1 MIELP
6 SKLPVFKIGE
16 AAFLAQIGRDTLRTA
31 CITGELR
38 HYRSGVGHLAHRM
51 ILRESLIC
59 WMNSCGV
66 PLDISLRGKPRKTG
80 KCSGAPEDWYAYRR
94 LSMARPQAVR

>member
-16 AAFLAQIGRDTLRTA
+16 AAFLAQIGRDTIRTA

-38 HYRSGVGHLAHRM
+38 HFRSGVGRMAHRM

-59 WMNSCGV
+59 WMNSCGM
-66 PLDISLRGKPRKTG
+66 PLDISLLGTPRKCG
-80 KCSGAPEDWYAYRR
+80 RGSNAPSDWYAYKRN
-94 LSMARPQAVR
+94 S

>member
-6 SKLPVFKIGE
+6 SQLPVFKIGE
-16 AAFLAQIGRDTLRTA
+16 AAFLAQIGRDTLCEA
-31 CITGELR
+31 CVRGELR
-38 HYRSGVGHLAHRM
+38 HHRSGIGRLAHRM
-51 ILRESLIC
+51 ILRESLIV

-80 KCSGAPEDWYAYRR
+80 KCSCAPEDWYACKRTQIAA
-94 LSMARPQAVR
+94 S

>member
-6 SKLPVFKIGE
+6 SQLPVFKIGE
-16 AAFLAQIGRDTLRTA
+16 AAFLAQIGADTLRTA

-38 HYRSGVGHLAHRM
+38 HYRSGVGPMAHRM

-66 PLDISLRGKPRKTG
+66 PLDVSLLGTPRKCG
-80 KCSGAPEDWYAYRR
+80 RGSGAPEDWYAYRR
-94 LSMARPQAVR
+94 KLDEESSNG

>member
-16 AAFLAQIGRDTLRTA
+16 AAFLAQIGRDTIRTA
-31 CITGELR
+31 CIEGELR
-38 HYRSGVGHLAHRM
+38 HYRSGIGRMAHRM

-66 PLDISLRGKPRKTG
+66 PLDISLLGTPRKCG
-80 KCSGAPEDWYAYRR
+80 RGSGAPEDWYVYKRKKGA
-94 LSMARPQAVR
+94 